1 MENNP
6 PHMIVNFANTL
17 IKKDYNIRNYL
28 KIYEDLCIQYKIKDI
43 SNPYEYILNYE
54 QEMEIRKA
62 LELLH
67 SAIDF
72 YVNKIY

>member
-1 MENNP
+1 
-6 PHMIVNFANTL
+6 MIVNFAKTF

-28 KIYEDLCIQYKIKDI
+28 KLYEDLCIQYKIKDI
-43 SNPYEYILNYE
+43 SKPYEYILNYE
-54 QEMEIRKA
+54 QEIEIRKA